1 MFSFKSTSFA
11 SLLSLFCVAL
21 CPAAQA
27 KSLAFSFD
35 DGLNPALNAQAV
47 AINQAILS
55 TLGSN
60 HLHAII
66 FPAITK
72 IGDYDGLKLVAAW
85 GQQGHLVG
93 NHTYSHQSLNA
104 SSVSLQR
111 FMADTAKAEI
121 LLNTLP
127 GWTPRLRFP
136 YLKEGDSVQKRDG
149 MRQWLKQHHY
159 QSGAVSIDASDWFYN
174 LKYLQL
180 LKQQDTGKLEQLKQ
194 LYIRHL
200 LDRAAYYDQLAL
212 QTLGRSPDH
221 ILLLHTSAINAA
233 FLPDVILAF
242 KQQGWQLVDAK
253 TAFNDPVYRL
263 QPAVLPAGE
272 SILWSLAKQQG
283 ITNLRYP
290 AEDSVYEEPLL
301 KQAGL

>member
-1 MFSFKSTSFA
+1 MFSFKSACLT

-35 DGLNPALNAQAV
+35 DGLNPGLNPQAI
-47 AINQAILS
+47 AINQAILA
-55 TLGSN
+55 TLSSN
-60 HLHAII
+60 QLHAII

-72 IGDYDGLKLVAAW
+72 IGDYAGLNLVAEW
-85 GQQGHLVG
+85 GQQGHLIG

-104 SSVSLQR
+104 SSVSLQQ
-111 FMADTAKAEI
+111 FIADTEKAETI
-121 LLNTLP
+121 LKPLP

-136 YLKEGDSVQKRDG
+136 YLKEGDSAQKRNG
-149 MRQWLKQHHY
+149 MRQWLKQHKY
-159 QSGAVSIDASDWFYN
+159 LSGAVSIDASDWFYN

-180 LKQQDTGKLEQLKQ
+180 LKQQDMARIPQLKQ

-200 LDRAAYYDQLAL
+200 LDRAAYYDQLAM

-233 FLPDVILAF
+233 FLPDVIQAF
-242 KQQGWQLVDAK
+242 KQQGWQLLDAK

-283 ITNLRYP
+283 VENLRYP